1 VKLGELEA
9 PSAIFAEEG
18 DMNDRTY
25 AREVAVEHRQQ
36 EEHLQQAMLSRTAAE
51 IAEGSESSIQEEAR
65 ELMVE
70 RRQQE
75 EHLPQAMLK
84 RSAAEVGMREEKE

>member
-1 VKLGELEA
+1 
-9 PSAIFAEEG
+9 
-18 DMNDRTY
+18 MNDRTN

-51 IAEGSESSIQEEAR
+51 IAEGSESSIREEAR

-70 RRQQE
+70 RRQQQ
-75 EHLPQAMLK
+75 EHTPQSMLK
-84 RSAAEVGMREEKE
+84 RSAAEVGMREEKK